1 MQNKSDAQLLGEYAA
16 QGSEPAFAEIVAR
29 HTDLVYSVAC
39 RQTGSPELAHEVA
52 QMVFTDL
59 ARKARTLPREV
70 LLTGWL
76 YQAARFAAAKA
87 VRGEQ
92 RRQAREQEALTM
104 QHLVSNTGT
113 ESAPGWEQ
121 LAPVLDDAMGEL
133 TAPDRDAILLRYF
146 QNQDFHAVALAL
158 GVSESAAQR
167 RVSRAVERLRE
178 YLAKRGVTAGASG
191 LVVLISAN
199 AVLTAPAG
207 LSAAIAAAVAGITA
221 ATAGTATIITMSWL
235 NAKSAAAILAAALI
249 AGTGTYFVQ
258 EQKLARAE
266 TRQRE
271 LAEQHTQLAADRD
284 AALAAAQAK
293 NQEAERLRVDAADLA
308 RLRNEVTQLRLE
320 VAAGKQRVA
329 LPAVLTAPKDLAK
342 DVVWA
347 GVASFNQADTALVLP
362 FFAELTGLKL
372 DLSPKAAAFPGKIS
386 FTNDHDLTRAEAIR
400 SLETVLAEQA
410 GYVITNDSVGHATV
424 LFDSTLMNKPGK

>member
-16 QGSEPAFAEIVAR
+16 QDSEPAFAAIVAR
-29 HTDLVYSVAC
+29 HTDLVYSAAL

-59 ARKARTLPREV
+59 ARMARALPREV

-92 RRQAREQEALTM
+92 RRQAREQESLTM
-104 QHLVSNTGT
+104 QPLASNTGT

-158 GVSESAAQR
+158 GVSDAAAQR

-178 YLAKRGVTAGASG
+178 FLAQRGVTAGAGG

-207 LSAAIAAAVAGITA
+207 LSAAIAATALAGTTIFTA
-221 ATAGTATIITMSWL
+221 ATAAVGKAIAMTTIQKT
-235 NAKSAAAILAAALI
+235 LI
-249 AGTGTYFVQ
+249 A
-258 EQKLARAE
+258 
-266 TRQRE
+266 
-271 LAEQHTQLAADRD
+271 
-284 AALAAAQAK
+284 AALAAAI
-293 NQEAERLRVDAADLA
+293 
-308 RLRNEVTQLRLE
+308 
-320 VAAGKQRVA
+320 G
-329 LPAVLTAPKDLAK
+329 
-342 DVVWA
+342 
-347 GVASFNQADTALVLP
+347 
-362 FFAELTGLKL
+362 TG
-372 DLSPKAAAFPGKIS
+372 I
-386 FTNDHDLTRAEAIR
+386 
-400 SLETVLAEQA
+400 
-410 GYVITNDSVGHATV
+410 
-424 LFDSTLMNKPGK
+424 